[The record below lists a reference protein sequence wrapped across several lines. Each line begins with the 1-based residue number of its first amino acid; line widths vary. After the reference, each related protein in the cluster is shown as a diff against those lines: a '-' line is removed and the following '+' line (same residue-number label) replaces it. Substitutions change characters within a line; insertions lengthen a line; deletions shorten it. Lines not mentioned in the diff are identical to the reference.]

1 MPLPIHQDGV
11 ENRDKAYCRFASPIC
26 DYILFNRKKY
36 KVNYYLGMKDMLGD
50 MMQDHAISV
59 IIVIWRALQNR
70 SSVTEHGS
78 FFIPLRLNFFLHRPC
93 YHLVLFLSGIVL
105 YPFWTRGLVFEL
117 LPEAYMFYYVRYKR
131 LQGAALSR

>member
-1 MPLPIHQDGV
+1 MVSLFKAYMIIACTLNNCFSRSNTKFTLIHKCMPLPIHQDGV
-11 ENRDKAYCRFASPIC
+11 ENRHKAYCRFASPSC

-78 FFIPLRLNFFLHRPC
+78 FFIPLRLDFFC
-93 YHLVLFLSGIVL
+93 I
-105 YPFWTRGLVFEL
+105 GLVTIWSF
-117 LPEAYMFYYVRYKR
+117 F
-131 LQGAALSR
+131 

>member
-36 KVNYYLGMKDMLGD
+36 KVNYYLGMKDMLRD

-78 FFIPLRLNFFLHRPC
+78 FFIPLRLDFFC
-93 YHLVLFLSGIVL
+93 I
-105 YPFWTRGLVFEL
+105 GLVTIWSF
-117 LPEAYMFYYVRYKR
+117 F
-131 LQGAALSR
+131 